1 MFDAN
6 PEMVGGV
13 MASCAKLVDSGII
26 KSTATTKFK
35 SLTEI
40 KEAIKVQMSGKAMK
54 EIEPKG
60 IAGLLQVET
69 CRNPCSFPIA
79 NMRLSDKAMGKI
91 VLTV

>member
-1 MFDAN
+1 MPIPLKEVRRIEMSNSSSRGLIPFRFGRAMFDAN

-54 EIEPKG
+54 EIGQKG
-60 IAGLLQVET
+60 
-69 CRNPCSFPIA
+69 
-79 NMRLSDKAMGKI
+79 D
-91 VLTV
+91 